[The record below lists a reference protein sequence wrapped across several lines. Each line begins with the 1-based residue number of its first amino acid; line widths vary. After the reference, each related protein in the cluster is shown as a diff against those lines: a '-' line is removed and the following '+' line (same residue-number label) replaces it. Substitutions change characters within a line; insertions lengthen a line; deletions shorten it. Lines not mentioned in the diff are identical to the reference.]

1 MIFSVGFAPN
11 LPGKSYALLPDAVN
25 NRTLTVSLPICPGGV
40 SQKVHEN
47 TKRRLRGSVESPR
60 LRGDRVAAGSD
71 VEGTTDSGAAP
82 S

>member
-25 NRTLTVSLPICPGGV
+25 NHTLTVSLA
-40 SQKVHEN
+40 SLSRQYKA
-47 TKRRLRGSVESPR
+47 ESPR
-60 LRGDRVAAGSD
+60 KHEASY
-71 VEGTTDSGAAP
+71 S